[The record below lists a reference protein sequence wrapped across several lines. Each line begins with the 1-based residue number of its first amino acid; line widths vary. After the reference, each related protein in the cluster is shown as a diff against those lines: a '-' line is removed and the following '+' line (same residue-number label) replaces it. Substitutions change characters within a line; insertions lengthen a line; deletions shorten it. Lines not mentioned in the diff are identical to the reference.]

1 MSILFFIIILK
12 GGEEIMLTLG
22 EAKKIVSKYEDNLP
36 ASMETFRRWVR
47 QGLVSGSV
55 KTEYYGGIHGKD
67 VYYRKIIIY
76 EIVTALRLK
85 RSGWKLQEIADSR
98 EILKELGLL
107 NSYPTSNFKIEKMLK
122 NHEVIPAV
130 KSKIEDKR
138 KEIQQKINNNAEL
151 SEMQQEFKKLE
162 KLEQTALLSKEYL
175 KKYIEVMEE
184 VRDFKLPNASF

>member
-1 MSILFFIIILK
+1 
-12 GGEEIMLTLG
+12 MLTLD

-98 EILKELGLL
+98 KILKELGLL
-107 NSYPTSNFKIEKMLK
+107 NSYPTSNFKIEKMLQ
-122 NHEVIPAV
+122 NHKVIPAV

-175 KKYIEVMEE
+175 QKYIEVMEE
-184 VRDFKLPNASF
+184 VDNFKLPNASF